1 MAEPNPKYSFD
12 GFFVYEGNKL
22 AYSACEAVVKNK
34 GIFNPLYIYSGEGM
48 GKTHLISACANH
60 LIEKGE
66 KVFFLTP
73 FEFQDILKSGNIE
86 KNAWV
91 IVDDFHDFIKMENEI
106 QKLLIRQ
113 FESFIAMENQL
124 IFSSLYNIE
133 NFKEL
138 SPLLKSRLLG
148 GIEVGI
154 SPPGISEVYEI
165 VNFKL
170 KNKNVE
176 LKEELIKVIPLA
188 EKLNF
193 RMIEGIVNKI
203 VLLNIVKKDNVSI
216 EDVKNLFKKGSYEE
230 VLFPELKKEIEE
242 SVSKIAD
249 RFEEA
254 KKTKE
259 FLDEK
264 IYVWKMKG
272 FKVDRLEALKR
283 EDDLEK
289 IKKEYDRFME
299 DVKKLVELQKKY
311 GEMGMADAEI
321 EEMIF
326 DPDMSAEIE
335 ERLKKLEKTI
345 KIEKE
350 EEEIEEIE
358 EVKSIITGEFNR
370 EVVSFLENLPTM
382 PSGLAVIRTDG
393 RNGLSSMLEYGFSI
407 LRSKNKAFLD
417 SAELGERIISGNFNP
432 SEYENY
438 DYIFIDDFQ
447 SLLNIEETENVLI
460 DLLKQWVDKNKKV
473 VIGIRGEIG
482 TINVPFKEI
491 IIKPPT
497 PDAIEKFVNLYSSQ
511 KGKIIQKDVID
522 KIKDKKWNDLKELLD
537 FLEEIS
543 SFPKERITSEDIEIA
558 RVKEQ
563 KDIIVDL
570 ELELDDIEELIWE
583 TL

>member
-1 MAEPNPKYSFD
+1 MTEPNPKYSFD
-12 GFFVYEGNKL
+12 SFFIYEGNKL
-22 AYSACEAVVKNK
+22 AYSACEAVIKNK

-48 GKTHLISACANH
+48 GKSHLISACANH

-73 FEFQDILKSGNIE
+73 FEFQEILKSGNIE

-91 IVDDFHDFIKMENEI
+91 IVDDFHDFIKMEDEI
-106 QKLLIRQ
+106 QKLFIRQ

-124 IFSSLYNIE
+124 IFSSLYSIE

-138 SPLLKSRLLG
+138 SPLLKSKLLG

-154 SPPGISEVYEI
+154 SPPGIGEAYEI
-165 VNFKL
+165 LSFKL

-176 LKEELIKVIPLA
+176 LKEELIKAIPLA

-203 VLLNIVKKDNVSI
+203 VLLNIVKKDNVSL
-216 EDVKNLFKKGSYEE
+216 EDVKKLFKKGAYEE
-230 VLFPELKKEIEE
+230 VLFPELKEEIEE

-272 FKVDRLEALKR
+272 FKVERLEALKN

-289 IKKEYDRFME
+289 VKKEYDRFME
-299 DVKKLVELQKKY
+299 DVKRLVELQKKY
-311 GEMGMADAEI
+311 GEMGVADAEI

-326 DPDMSAEIE
+326 DPDRSTEIE
-335 ERLKKLEKTI
+335 ERLKKLEETTKT
-345 KIEKE
+345 EK

-370 EVVSFLENLPTM
+370 EAVSFLENLDGM
-382 PSGLAVIRTDG
+382 PPGLTVIRTEG
-393 RNGLSSMLEYGFSI
+393 RNGLTSTLEYGFSI
-407 LRSKNKAFLD
+407 LKSKNKAFLD
-417 SAELGERIISGNFNP
+417 SAELGEKIISGKFNS
-432 SEYENY
+432 SEYKNY

-460 DLLKQWVDKNKKV
+460 DLLKQWIHEEKKIV
-473 VIGIRGEIG
+473 LGIHGEIVA
-482 TINVPFKEI
+482 INMPFKEI
-491 IIKPPT
+491 IIRPPT
-497 PDAIEKFVNLYSSQ
+497 PDAIEKFVSLYSSQ
-511 KGKIIQKDVID
+511 KGKIIQEDVVR
-522 KIKDKKWNDLKELLD
+522 KIKDGRWNNLKELID
-537 FLEEIS
+537 FLEEIF
-543 SFPKERITSEDIEIA
+543 SFPKEKIASEDIEMV
-558 RVKEQ
+558 RTKEQ
-563 KDIIVDL
+563 KNIMVDL
-570 ELELDDIEELIWE
+570 ELDLDDIEELIWE

>member
-1 MAEPNPKYSFD
+1 MAEPNPKYSFNS
-12 GFFVYEGNKL
+12 FFIYEGNKL
-22 AYSACEAVVKNK
+22 AYSACEAVIKNK

-48 GKTHLISACANH
+48 GKTHLVSACANH
-60 LIEKGE
+60 LIENGE

-73 FEFQDILKSGNIE
+73 FEFQKILKSENIE

-91 IVDDFHDFIKMENEI
+91 IVDDFHDFIKMGDEM
-106 QKLLIRQ
+106 QKLFIRE

-124 IFSSLYNIE
+124 IFSSLYSIE
-133 NFKEL
+133 NFKEMY
-138 SPLLKSRLLG
+138 PLLKSKLLG

-154 SPPGISEVYEI
+154 FTPGINEVYKI
-165 VNFKL
+165 INFKM
-170 KNKNVE
+170 KKKNVE
-176 LKEELIKVIPLA
+176 LKDELINIIPLT

-203 VLLNIVKKDNVSI
+203 VLLNIVKKDKVSV
-216 EDVKNLFKKGSYEE
+216 EDVKNLFKKGAYEE

-264 IYVWKMKG
+264 IYIWKMKG
-272 FKVDRLEALKR
+272 FKVERLEALKG
-283 EDDLEK
+283 EEDLEK
-289 IKKEYDRFME
+289 VKKEYDRFIE

-311 GEMGMADAEI
+311 GEMGIADSEI
-321 EEMIF
+321 EEIIF
-326 DPDMSAEIE
+326 DPDRSTEIE
-335 ERLKKLEKTI
+335 EKLKKLEDTVKV
-345 KIEKE
+345 ER

-358 EVKSIITGEFNR
+358 EVRSIISGEFNR
-370 EVVSFLENLPTM
+370 EAVSFLENLADM
-382 PSGLAVIRTDG
+382 PSEFTVIRTDG
-393 RNGLSSMLEYGFSI
+393 RNGLTSVLKYGFSI
-407 LRSKNKAFLD
+407 LKSKNKTFLD
-417 SAELGERIISGNFNP
+417 PVELGERIISGKFNP

-447 SLLNIEETENVLI
+447 SLLNIEETENLLV
-460 DLLKQWVDKNKKV
+460 DLLKQWIDSGKKV
-473 VIGIRGEIG
+473 VLGVRGEIG
-482 TINVPFKEI
+482 TMNLPFKEI

-511 KGKIIQKDVID
+511 KGKIIQEDVVG

-537 FLEEIS
+537 FLEEIF
-543 SFPKERITSEDIEIA
+543 SFPREKITSEDIEMV

-563 KDIIVDL
+563 KDIMVDL